1 MISGFNL
8 KETISLL
15 SLEPDSPYQNMVL
28 DFIEAQARQLA
39 ARLPK
44 PQTKEGWL
52 QRAAELHAPL
62 LHSLGLTHFP
72 ERTPLN
78 AQVVGKLE
86 YPNYAIEKLIYE
98 PRPGFKVSAHLY
110 LPGQRD
116 FPAPAVLYSPGHSM
130 ENSKLDPDIQ
140 FCCANLARLGFV
152 TLVYDPI
159 GQGER
164 LGDYAF
170 DHGHLEPLLVG
181 QCQEGLMVW
190 ESIRAIDYLV
200 SRPEVDS
207 GRIGMTGSSGGG
219 LNTFYTS
226 AVDERI
232 QVSVP
237 VCYVNTFFMMMA
249 AERDRNWEDGVD
261 LCNQVPQVMAY
272 SEMSDICGLL
282 APKPQ
287 CIIAA
292 IHDSLFP
299 IEGVRQVY
307 QDIECIYTLLGAQDR
322 VRLVEIDAPHGYDR
336 EMRQAAYGWLIRWL
350 KNEGDGSP
358 IPEAENELIPPPY
371 LVNPQNPRR
380 REARLGASP
389 GLCFPGGRGPLPGP
403 AITNLISQIATSLP
417 PARPLPTQADDW
429 TSQRTE
435 LLRRVPAVLGRWP
448 DKMGEKRNRLYNRT
462 VFNGLISERLVFQ
475 SEPGIDIPALFLAP
489 AQWRTRSPV
498 VLYIDEWG
506 KNAGLA
512 NGIIEAL
519 LVAQIAVLAIDVRGV
534 GEVAA
539 SDFEAASNALMTDRP
554 FFGQQVWDVLRA
566 VDGLW
571 RGNCITGRI
580 DNTRIGCVGR
590 GLGGMLT
597 LYAAALD
604 ERIAA
609 TVVWQAPVSYKS
621 LIVEQPSF
629 PASAYLFD
637 LLNHFDLP
645 DLMATIAPRP
655 LLIASP
661 VDGERQSLSRQA
673 LVEFCQ
679 WPSQIYTLLETKT
692 DKGKLLLKDSD
703 PIVTPREIVDWLQLH
718 L

>member
-1 MISGFNL
+1 MISDYSL
-8 KETISLL
+8 KEAISLL
-15 SLEPDSPYQNMVL
+15 NIDRDSPYRNMVL

-44 PQTKEGWL
+44 PQTKEGWV
-52 QRAAELHAPL
+52 QRAAELPAPL
-62 LHSLGLTHFP
+62 LHSLGLTRFP

-78 AQVVGKLE
+78 VQVVGKLE

-98 PRPGFKVSAHLY
+98 PRPGFKLSAHLY
-110 LPGQRD
+110 LPSQAD
-116 FPAPAVLYSPGHSM
+116 FPAPAVLYSPGHYM
-130 ENSKLDPDIQ
+130 ENSKLEPDIQ
-140 FCCANLARLGFV
+140 ACCANLARLGFV
-152 TLVYDPI
+152 ALVYDPI

-170 DHGHLEPLLVG
+170 DHGHWEPLLVG

-200 SRPEVDS
+200 SRPEVDPQ
-207 GRIGMTGSSGGG
+207 RIGMTGTSGGG

-261 LCNQVPQVMAY
+261 LCNQVPRVMAY
-272 SEMSDICGLL
+272 SGMSDICGLL

-287 CIIAA
+287 CIITA
-292 IHDSLFP
+292 IRDSLFP
-299 IEGVRQVY
+299 IEGARQVY
-307 QDIECIYTLLGAQDR
+307 REIEQIYTLLGAQDR
-322 VRLVEIDAPHGYDR
+322 IRLVEVDAPHGYDK
-336 EMRQAAYGWLIRWL
+336 EMRQAAYGWLVRWL

-358 IPEAENELIPPPY
+358 IPEVENELIPLPY
-371 LVNPQNPRR
+371 LIDSQNPRR
-380 REARLGASP
+380 REARLEASP
-389 GLCFPGGRGPLPGP
+389 GLCFPEGRGPLPGP
-403 AITNLISQIATSLP
+403 AITNLVSQIATALP
-417 PARPLPTQADDW
+417 PSPQAGDW
-429 TSQRTE
+429 ASQRKE

-448 DKMGEKRNRLYNRT
+448 DKIGEKRNRLYNRT
-462 VFNGLISERLVFQ
+462 VFNGLIAERLVFE
-475 SEPGIDIPALFLAP
+475 SEPGIDIPAIFLAP
-489 AQWRTRSPV
+489 AQWRTRSPA

-506 KNAGLA
+506 KNAGLT
-512 NGIIEAL
+512 NGFIEVL
-519 LVAQIAVLAIDVRGV
+519 LAAQIAVLAIDVRGV

-539 SDFEAASNALMTDRP
+539 SDFEATSNALMTDRP
-554 FFGQQVWDVLRA
+554 FFGQQLWDVLRA
-566 VDGLW
+566 VDNLW
-571 RGNCITGRI
+571 RGNCVTGRI
-580 DNTRIGCVGR
+580 DNTRIGCIGR
-590 GLGGMLT
+590 GLGGLLA

-621 LIVEQPSF
+621 LIVEQPGF
-629 PASAYLFD
+629 PASVYLFD
-637 LLNHFDLP
+637 FLNHFDLP

-655 LLIASP
+655 LLIAGP
-661 VDGERQSLSRQA
+661 VEGERQSLSGQA
-673 LVEFCQ
+673 LAEFCN
-679 WPSQIYTLLETKT
+679 WPSQVYTLLETDA
-692 DKGKLLLKDSD
+692 DKGKLLLKASD
-703 PIVTPREIVDWLQLH
+703 APPEIVDWLQFH